1 MGIVLSS
8 MKNHEEQPSEIT
20 SDYFPVSKFFFLI
33 TLVGPHF
40 EAYPINHFLSG
51 MIPKD
56 SQGDEMLNEGD

>member
-1 MGIVLSS
+1 
-8 MKNHEEQPSEIT
+8 MKNSQVRLLRIT
-20 SDYFPVSKFFFLI
+20 SQLVSFFFKI